1 MMLNLKKCLIA
12 MGLSA
17 CVSIGFA
24 AEPARSPNAPEA
36 EPGEVPPDAPVKA
49 AVPAEVIAIPG
60 EADALKKSAS
70 VTAKKVG
77 EKLKAEAKPAA
88 SAAPATTKSLQ
99 PVSASSTRPSTA
111 KSSVLVP
118 TVLPPL
124 QSPNDRAREAG
135 YGVVLSGVL
144 DKNTEIGPEQ
154 SPAMIRGLLVIPEK
168 MTLTLKP
175 GAVVHLVADPMA
187 KKPVNPGEPD
197 PTLSAAVWV
206 WGSLIAVGHT
216 GDPVELSSY
225 DATPAPL
232 LFYGSSTSNLEG
244 VRVRNCAVVQN
255 AGVVKWTNSEFL
267 STPHVALA
275 GGAALFTHCSFRNCG
290 GIFATYQ
297 AGTWSLL
304 VRRSVFAA
312 CKEGIVL
319 ASDPG
324 ETRLVVEKNHFLNTR
339 GAHIRAMNL
348 AGAVLKDSD
357 FFIGENWYGTAQS
370 DEVDLRIADR
380 RLDPRV
386 KARLNIRPPATEP
399 YTNIGGGVANDVL
412 GESQKQQDT
421 LAQKL
426 LAAHAGKTTAKV
438 AAAPAPTRQPLTPAS
453 SAPTTESKVPADT
466 KAPSADKAPAADK
479 GTGAA
484 SMNRTIRRP
493 RVVEPT
499 Q

>member
-1 MMLNLKKCLIA
+1 MMLNLKSCLIA
-12 MGLSA
+12 VGLSM
-17 CVSIGFA
+17 CFSSSFG
-24 AEPARSPNAPEA
+24 AEPRNPNAPEA

-49 AVPAEVIAIPG
+49 AVPAEVIVLPG
-60 EADALKKSAS
+60 EADAKKSS
-70 VTAKKVG
+70 IGAKKVAD
-77 EKLKAEAKPAA
+77 KLKVDAKPAA
-88 SAAPATTKSLQ
+88 STAPATAKPAQ
-99 PVSASSTRPSTA
+99 PLSASSTRPSTA
-111 KSSVLVP
+111 KSGVLVP

-187 KKPVNPGEPD
+187 KKPANPGEPD
-197 PTLSAAVWV
+197 PTQSAAVWV
-206 WGSLIAVGHT
+206 WGSLNAAGHT

-232 LFYGSSTSNLEG
+232 LFYGSSSSSLEG

-357 FFIGENWYGTAQS
+357 IFIGENWYGTPQS

-386 KARLNIRPPATEP
+386 KARLNIRPPAAEP
-399 YTNIGGGVANDVL
+399 YTNIGGGIALDVL
-412 GESQKQQDT
+412 GESQKEQDA

-438 AAAPAPTRQPLTPAS
+438 AAAPAPTRQPLTPTA
-453 SAPTTESKVPADT
+453 APTPATETKVPAEAKT
-466 KAPSADKAPAADK
+466 APADK

-493 RVVEPT
+493 RVTTEPAKSEST
-499 Q
+499 K